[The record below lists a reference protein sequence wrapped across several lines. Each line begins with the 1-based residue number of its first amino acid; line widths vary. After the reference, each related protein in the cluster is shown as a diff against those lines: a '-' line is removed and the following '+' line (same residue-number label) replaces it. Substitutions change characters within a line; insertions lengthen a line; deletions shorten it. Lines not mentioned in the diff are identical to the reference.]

1 MRNMAKLTAVLLL
14 LAAGPVLWPLLKK
27 SPQEKFLHSREL
39 ATQRLAEHLARTLP
53 GQRAL
58 VVSNPFARAKGGAI
72 LAQEEA
78 GLRGLRQGFAKQI
91 VLEAVVF
98 PELKPAAQQ
107 APESMEL
114 PPDATTP
121 LSFMVT
127 EDAFDKL
134 AGQHPSCKLMVSLI
148 GLPAE
153 LNRVELWQP
162 ASPVK
167 FALLLPDLRVVGDT
181 EAVRRA
187 VQSGKITAMV
197 CQRPEIA
204 GPGAS
209 VGAEFDRQFLLVS
222 AANIDEVLRRFP
234 KLFGAALPETP

>member
-1 MRNMAKLTAVLLL
+1 MKNFAKLAAILLL
-14 LAAGPVLWPLLKK
+14 LVAGPALWLFLKK
-27 SPQEKFLHSREL
+27 SPQEKALHSREL
-39 ATQRLAEHLARTLP
+39 ATRRLAEHLARTLP

-58 VVSNPFARAKGGAI
+58 VLSNPFAQARGGAI

-78 GLRGLRQGFAKQI
+78 GLRGLHQGFGKQI
-91 VLEAVVF
+91 EIEAVVF
-98 PELKPAAQQ
+98 PELKPEAQQ
-107 APESMEL
+107 APESIEL

-127 EDAFDKL
+127 EAAFDKL
-134 AGQHPSCKLMVSLI
+134 AGQHPSCKLIVSLI

-187 VQSGKITAMV
+187 VKSGKITAMI
-197 CQRPEIA
+197 CQRPDA
-204 GPGAS
+204 GGRE
-209 VGAEFDRQFLLVS
+209 VTGTEFDRQFLLVT
-222 AANIDEVLRRFP
+222 AENIDEVLRRFP
-234 KLFGAALPETP
+234 KLFGAALPEAP